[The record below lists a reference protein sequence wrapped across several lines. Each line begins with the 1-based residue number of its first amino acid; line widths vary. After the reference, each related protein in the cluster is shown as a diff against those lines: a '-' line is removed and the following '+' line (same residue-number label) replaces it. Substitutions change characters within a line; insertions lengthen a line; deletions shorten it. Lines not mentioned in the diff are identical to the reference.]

1 MNFVD
6 LDDESRY
13 YLIIIR
19 KTIILIFPLLST
31 NIVNTS
37 FYVGRQNRKNKT
49 QDIVG
54 LLKIQTLPTP
64 SFGFRNGSGNSA
76 GISELKFVYCHG

>member
-1 MNFVD
+1 MWVD
-6 LDDESRY
+6 KAQD
-13 YLIIIR
+13 
-19 KTIILIFPLLST
+19 
-31 NIVNTS
+31 
-37 FYVGRQNRKNKT
+37 KT